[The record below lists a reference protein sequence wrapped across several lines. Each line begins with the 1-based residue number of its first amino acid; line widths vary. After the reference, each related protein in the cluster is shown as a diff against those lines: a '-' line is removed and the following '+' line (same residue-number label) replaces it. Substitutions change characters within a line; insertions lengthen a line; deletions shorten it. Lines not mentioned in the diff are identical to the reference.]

1 MSAHLDKHT
10 QSENIVTH
18 CVKNS
23 DSPKR
28 IVKHLSDYGLL
39 VPDLPEPDRSV
50 DSDEAEWYLP
60 GQISII
66 TRRADRIEIFGMTP
80 NRQKFYLNLT
90 DTEAE
95 SAAHTLLAAV
105 QYIKEEA

>member
-1 MSAHLDKHT
+1 MSVHLDKHT
-10 QSENIVTH
+10 QAENIVTH
-18 CVKNS
+18 GIKNS
-23 DSPKR
+23 DSPEH
-28 IVKHLSDYGLL
+28 IAKHLSDYGLF
-39 VPDLPEPDRSV
+39 VPALPEPDRSV

-66 TRRADRIEIFGMTP
+66 ARRADRIEIFGIAP